1 MVVYYDLIF
10 LLNFIYQFGVF
21 AITNRILHIGVS
33 NLRIIFGAVVGCII
47 YILSITMLH
56 HHPVLVFLISVV
68 SDGGISVILYR
79 IRHIKQFVRIFL
91 TQIVS
96 CICLAGVLDFLNR
109 FLGNSYLLLTGAGA
123 VIFLA
128 LLIGTVKNMMSERM
142 LSKNVIVPVFL
153 KCGEKE
159 YQTTGLIDSGNALFD
174 PISKEPV
181 CIMTRKLYQQFFPGT
196 EISERNGY
204 RVIPYRS
211 VGKRNGIM
219 EAFVIDAIEV
229 GRMNESSVSKSEK
242 RIRGKIEGNT
252 EKKMKSETEGRKE
265 NEMIIGTKIRAE
277 KRMDTEIYC
286 RILFAVC
293 PDDFTKGAGY
303 EIILHPKILS

>member
-1 MVVYYDLIF
+1 
-10 LLNFIYQFGVF
+10 
-21 AITNRILHIGVS
+21 
-33 NLRIIFGAVVGCII
+33 
-47 YILSITMLH
+47 
-56 HHPVLVFLISVV
+56 
-68 SDGGISVILYR
+68 
-79 IRHIKQFVRIFL
+79 
-91 TQIVS
+91 
-96 CICLAGVLDFLNR
+96 
-109 FLGNSYLLLTGAGA
+109 
-123 VIFLA
+123 
-128 LLIGTVKNMMSERM
+128 M
-142 LSKNVIVPVFL
+142 LSKNVIVPVLL

-181 CIMTRKLYQQFFPGT
+181 CVMTRKLYQQFFPGT

-229 GRMNESSVSKSEK
+229 V
-242 RIRGKIEGNT
+242 
-252 EKKMKSETEGRKE
+252 
-265 NEMIIGTKIRAE
+265 RAE
-277 KRMDTEIYC
+277 KRMDTEVYC